1 MKRRYGALIFTAMGL
16 FVFGCE
22 TESNEPNPQIDLNS
36 TTPECDGGQ
45 ECGIPSPE
53 PPMPPEENC
62 FDTPWEGEYELRLT
76 QESGSCFAIPTMQVV
91 FDAPDYT
98 AQFPETYGCQNVALE
113 RSEDGCALT
122 RQVECDWLSAGL
134 RLSIYEELEQPGDAA
149 DELIGILSTVMRYM
163 DSSEIYCEGT
173 YDTVYE
179 QVAQVP

>member
-1 MKRRYGALIFTAMGL
+1 MKIEYGPLIFAGL
-16 FVFGCE
+16 ALFAFGCGKK
-22 TESNEPNPQIDLNS
+22 TSESNPQIKIKS
-36 TTPECDGGQ
+36 TDPECDGGQ

-62 FDTPWEGEYELRLT
+62 FDTPWEGEYEVRLT

-91 FDAPDYT
+91 FGPPDYT

-134 RLSIYEELEQPGDAA
+134 RLSIHEELQQPGESA
-149 DELIGILSTVMRYM
+149 DELSGTFSAVMRHM
-163 DSSEIYCEGT
+163 ESSEIYCEGT
-173 YDTVYE
+173 YYTVYE
-179 QVAQVP
+179 RVAQAP